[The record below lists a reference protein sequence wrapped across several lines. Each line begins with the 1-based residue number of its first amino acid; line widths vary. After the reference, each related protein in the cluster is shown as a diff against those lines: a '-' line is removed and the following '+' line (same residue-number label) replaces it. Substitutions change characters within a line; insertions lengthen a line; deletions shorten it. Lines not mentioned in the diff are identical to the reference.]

1 MNYISCQAFDIP
13 CPFVTALS
21 YAKAA
26 DAFTDY
32 YSRVRFRSFATAEIS
47 LRFEVTVP
55 RCQLIGEDFFTWV
68 DRLEDWSDRL
78 TVKTAPTPFRLSG
91 MPLYSSL
98 LFAMTSLNLSYRH
111 DRGEVVAVEADAV
124 FSGVS
129 PAKGASRDRALI
141 LDDDGLHIPKVS
153 VTANDVTLE
162 SSEFASLVAFT
173 LTERGCSLSMAFG
186 DATKTLSRD
195 VLDSIIGDP
204 DSIITVDGYGDF
216 HIISADLVDEE
227 LKLVGSVFPVSYN
240 RSFSKTFRTE
250 SLNFD
255 GFTDMFG
262 VKIGFLAW
270 HGTELE
276 RLRALEASLGFLVDF
291 PTKTLREVPE
301 SLSPTTDYNAYIDED
316 MVTERISGI
325 TWRDGVHRYTAGNVT
340 SADYGV
346 ESVCRVD
353 DNSIAMKYLR
363 YARYMQNTITI
374 TAPYD
379 PRIRQHSVI
388 SVVKNATYV
397 PVMVEH
403 YEIDFFAN
411 QMTVECHWV

>member
-21 YAKAA
+21 YAKSA

-55 RCQLIGEDFFTWV
+55 RCQLIGEDFFEWIN
-68 DRLEDWSDRL
+68 RLEDWSDRL

-141 LDDDGLHIPKVS
+141 LDDDRLHIPKVS
-153 VTANDVTLE
+153 VTANEVTLE

-204 DSIITVDGYGDF
+204 ESIITVDGYGDF

-227 LKLVGSVFPVSYN
+227 LRLVGSVFPVSYN
-240 RSFSKTFRTE
+240 RSFSKTFRAE
-250 SLNFD
+250 SLAFD

-262 VKIGFLAW
+262 AKIGFLAW

-316 MVTERISGI
+316 IVTERISGI
-325 TWRDGVHRYTAGNVT
+325 IWRDGVHRYTAGNAK

-353 DNSIAMKYLR
+353 DNSIAAKYLR
-363 YARYMQNTITI
+363 YAQYMQNTITI
-374 TAPYD
+374 TAPFD

-411 QMTVECHWV
+411 QMTIECHWV